1 MPTMHA
7 KTSANLVLLTFV
19 LTLGTFLLDSLLPV
33 GVAGGVPYVVVVL
46 ISLWSPDRRYTITVA
61 ACCTLLVTIGHVYSD
76 GTGDVRVAL
85 LDRALA
91 VVAIWAAALLSLRR
105 KTIEDRLRQ
114 SEARYASIV
123 AYAGL
128 GIVMIDGNGRIDSVN
143 PAAATIFGIAPKDFV
158 GKNFVEF
165 VASRYRTE
173 LKDYLITYLNTKER
187 SIIQRDIEVQGL
199 RKGEITFPME
209 ISVGEVPVPG
219 QSLFVVVVRDIT
231 ERSHTE
237 QERVRLIGEL
247 KKALADVRTL
257 GGLIP
262 ICASCKKIR
271 DDQGYWEQI
280 EVYIR
285 DHSDAQ
291 FSHSLCPECVKT
303 LYPELKDEDESAADT
318 GQRAS

>member
-1 MPTMHA
+1 MFTT
-7 KTSANLVLLTFV
+7 TSANLVLLTLV

-61 ACCTLLVTIGHVYSD
+61 ACCTLLVMVGHFYSEGVVD
-76 GTGDVRVAL
+76 AHVAF
-85 LDRALA
+85 LDRFLA
-91 VVAIWAAALLSLRR
+91 IVAIWAAALLSLRR
-105 KTIEDRLRQ
+105 KTIEDQLRH

-128 GIVMIDGNGRIDSVN
+128 GIVMIDGNGRIDSIN
-143 PAAATIFGIAPKDFV
+143 PAAATIFGIPPTEFV
-158 GKNFVEF
+158 GKNFVEL
-165 VASRYRTE
+165 VAPRYRTE

-187 SIIQRDIEVQGL
+187 AIIQRDIEVQGV
-199 RKGEITFPME
+199 RKGQITFPME
-209 ISVGEVPVPG
+209 ISVGEVPVPK

-237 QERVRLIGEL
+237 QERVHLIGEL
-247 KKALADVRTL
+247 KKAIADVKTL

-291 FSHSLCPECVKT
+291 FSHSLCPECVKS
-303 LYPELKDEDESAADT
+303 LYPELEDENETAPDKE
-318 GQRAS
+318 QRVS

>member
-1 MPTMHA
+1 M
-7 KTSANLVLLTFV
+7 LLTLV
-19 LTLGTFLLDSLLPV
+19 LTLGTFLLDSWLPV

-61 ACCTLLVTIGHVYSD
+61 ACCTLLVALGHFYAE
-76 GTGDVRVAL
+76 GDVANHAAV
-85 LDRALA
+85 LDRGLA
-91 VVAIWAAALLSLRR
+91 IVAIWAAALLSLRR
-105 KTIEDRLRQ
+105 KSIEDQLRQ
-114 SEARYASIV
+114 SQARYASIV
-123 AYAGL
+123 AHAGL
-128 GIVMIDGNGRIDSVN
+128 GIIMIDGNGRIDSLN
-143 PAAATIFGIAPKDFV
+143 PAAASMFGRSPSELVGKTFVEVVAPK
-158 GKNFVEF
+158 
-165 VASRYRTE
+165 YRTE

-187 SIIQRDIEVQGL
+187 AIIQRDLEVQGL

-209 ISVGEVPVPG
+209 ISVGEVPLPN
-219 QSLFVVVVRDIT
+219 QSLFVAVVRDIT
-231 ERSHTE
+231 ERYHIE
-237 QERVRLIGEL
+237 QERVHLIGEL
-247 KKALADVRTL
+247 KKALTDVRTL

-291 FSHSLCPECVKT
+291 FSHSLCPQCVKE
-303 LYPELKDEDESAADT
+303 LYPELDEDAAAAADK

>member
-1 MPTMHA
+1 MLYT
-7 KTSANLVLLTFV
+7 KTSANLVLLTLV
-19 LTLGTFLLDSLLPV
+19 LTLGTFLLDSWLPV

-61 ACCTLLVTIGHVYSD
+61 ACCTLLVAVGHFYAGGELSNQ
-76 GTGDVRVAL
+76 VAL
-85 LDRALA
+85 LDRSLA
-91 VVAIWAAALLSLRR
+91 IVAIWAAALLSLRR
-105 KTIEDRLRQ
+105 KSIEDRLRH

-123 AYAGL
+123 TYAGL

-143 PAAATIFGIAPKDFV
+143 PAAATIFGISPKEFAGKSFVDLVAP
-158 GKNFVEF
+158 
-165 VASRYRTE
+165 RYRTE

-187 SIIQRDIEVQGL
+187 AIIQRDLEVQGI
-199 RKGEITFPME
+199 RKGQVTFPME
-209 ISVGEVPVPG
+209 ISVGEVPVPD

-231 ERSHTE
+231 ERFHIE
-237 QERVRLIGEL
+237 QERVHLIGEL

-271 DDQGYWEQI
+271 DDKGYWEQI

-291 FSHSLCPECVKT
+291 FSHSLCPECVKV
-303 LYPELKDEDESAADT
+303 LYPDLKDEPEAATDQ
-318 GQRAS
+318 GQRVS

>member
-1 MPTMHA
+1 MLYM
-7 KTSANLVLLTFV
+7 KTSANLVLLTLV

-61 ACCTLLVTIGHVYSD
+61 GCCTLLVAVGHFYAKDELTSQI
-76 GTGDVRVAL
+76 AL

-91 VVAIWAAALLSLRR
+91 IVAIWAAALLSLRR
-105 KTIEDRLRQ
+105 RSIEDRLRQ
-114 SEARYASIV
+114 SEARYASIL
-123 AYAGL
+123 ASAGL
-128 GIVMIDGNGRIDSVN
+128 GIIIIDGNGRIDSAN
-143 PAAATIFGIAPKDFV
+143 PAAATIFGIPPKEFV
-158 GKNFVEF
+158 GKGFVDF
-165 VASRYRTE
+165 VAPRYRTE

-187 SIIQRDIEVQGL
+187 SIIQRDLEVQGM
-199 RKGEITFPME
+199 RKGQVTFPME
-209 ISVGEVPVPG
+209 FSVGEVPVPD

-231 ERSHTE
+231 ERFHIE
-237 QERVRLIGEL
+237 QERVHLIAEL

-271 DDQGYWEQI
+271 DDKGYWEQI

-291 FSHSLCPECVKT
+291 FSHSLCPGCVKE
-303 LYPELKDEDESAADT
+303 LYPDLEVEEGTASDKE
-318 GQRAS
+318 QRVS